1 METLTYN
8 MRKWSTDE
16 LIGEIVRRSATDG
29 PALAAVEGVIIR
41 ARLAESEGRF
51 AQSAFPADLMSTIE
65 RAGVQGTIEMGVADD
80 GEM

>member
-1 METLTYN
+1 MQTLTHTLRSWRTEDLVN
-8 MRKWSTDE
+8 E
-16 LIGEIVRRSATDG
+16 VVRRTATDG

-51 AQSAFPADLMSTIE
+51 AQTAFPEALMSTIE
-65 RAGVQGTIEMGVADD
+65 GAGVRGTVEMVLAD